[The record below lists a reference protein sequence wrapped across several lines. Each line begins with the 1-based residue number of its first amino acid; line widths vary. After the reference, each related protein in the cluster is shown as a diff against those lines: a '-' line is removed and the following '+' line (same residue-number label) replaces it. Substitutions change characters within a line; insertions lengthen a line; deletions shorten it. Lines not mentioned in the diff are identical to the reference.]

1 MRFLKTRTGI
11 VFSIIML
18 TSLVIGISYGT
29 FVYVTEGYKA
39 SEMMVGNL
47 MYGITI
53 EEDGSTSTIENNK
66 VTIPS
71 NTKGY
76 FYVIISSVNPIDSK
90 YTLGYKS
97 NNNIDV
103 QYTDKTNWMP
113 EGLIKGYDEKT
124 YSKKVK
130 IIIDNTSNTT
140 SSEVIFNVFGGY
152 TYNSYESISLNDGYL
167 SIKGPFIET
176 VTGTNRLVDVI
187 EKDTS
192 CVTETNS
199 NCLYGDSI
207 SNYVQYPENSDTS
220 KNLWRILGT
229 YSVDGK
235 VLSKIISIVDYTT
248 SKETLKS
255 DLNSFSKTLE
265 DKERYIE
272 STNKFNCNTNGCSE
286 TTYNDLGLL
295 TRYEYDLIGGDNSYL
310 NNYSDYY
317 ILNNGSVE
325 NLKDNTSTNSN
336 LRPVVYI
343 KTETKVT
350 GSGTIEEPYRFSRG
364 QDINLLAYTLD
375 GETTDKTY
383 EWLKKYKAVNKITCE
398 NGTTANWI
406 AGENAIKFT
415 NVQVPDYCTID
426 FKDGYTVTLTAVNG
440 TITSANSVVVGENGS
455 VTFNITPNDGYQLSG
470 STITCT
476 GTATGTTTSTGVKI
490 SNITSSQTCSVTLK
504 SLSPTLAEAILRD
517 NPTVSKRTDFT
528 AGFIDNTTG
537 TIFKQVSTSSV
548 PKTEDMNGDGVG
560 EDVYYYAGN
569 TTNNWVKFGGF
580 YWRIIR
586 INEDK
591 SIRVLYAGLT
601 TDTTNGFIAS
611 GTQFS
616 NNTTERLYI
625 GYMYGTSGSLESSRT
640 NENSSNIKQEI
651 DKFYVNNLLSY
662 DKYVSKD
669 AIYCNDR
676 SIGSG
681 TYTSNSIYFGSWM
694 RNYINKSP
702 SYRCG
707 ANVNN
712 GLYESTQA
720 IADKFS
726 SSTNGGGN
734 GKLKCSVYG
743 YTDKDCPIALMTAD
757 EVVFAGGITSN
768 VLSSPYAWYLTN
780 SVGTFITGT
789 TNWWLLSPSYVRS
802 ANEPEITAIFSGM
815 LANIDLKYTARVMAV
830 RPVLS
835 LAPCAKVTGTGTP
848 TDPYIVD
855 ETYSTC

>member
-18 TSLVIGISYGT
+18 TSLVIGISYGA

-140 SSEVIFNVFGGY
+140 SSEVTFNVFGGY
-152 TYNSYESISLNDGYL
+152 TYNSYESISLKDGYL
-167 SIKGPFIET
+167 SIKGPFMET

-207 SNYVQYPENSDTS
+207 SNYVQYPENNDTS

-235 VLSKIISIVDYTT
+235 VLSKMISIVNYTT
-248 SKETLKS
+248 SKETLES

-286 TTYNDLGLL
+286 TSYNDLGLL

-350 GSGTIEEPYRFSRG
+350 GSGTIEDPYRFSRG

-383 EWLKKYKAVNKITCE
+383 EWLKKYKAINKITCE
-398 NGTTANWI
+398 NGTKASWDYDKNGILLTD
-406 AGENAIKFT
+406 
-415 NVQVPDYCTID
+415 VQVPDYCTID

-455 VTFNITPNDGYQLSG
+455 VTFNITPNEGYQLSG

-504 SLSPTLAEAILRD
+504 SSSTTLAEAILRD
-517 NPTVSKRTDFT
+517 NPTISTRTVF
-528 AGFIDNTTG
+528 NTTFTENTTR
-537 TIFKQVSTSSV
+537 TIYKTN
-548 PKTEDMNGDGVG
+548 KTEDDS
-560 EDVYYYAGN
+560 EVYYYSGN
-569 TTNNWVKFGGF
+569 TINNWVYFGGF

-586 INEDK
+586 TNEDG
-591 SIRVLYAGLT
+591 SIRLLYSGT
-601 TDTTNGFIAS
+601 SHDTTTGYI
-611 GTQFS
+611 GTSIFNS
-616 NNTTERLYI
+616 NYNDPMAV
-625 GYMYGTSGSLESSRT
+625 GYMYGTSGSLSNNRLNT
-640 NENSSNIKQEI
+640 NSSVIKKTI
-651 DKFYVNNLLSY
+651 DSCYINKLLDNY
-662 DKYVSKD
+662 DKYISKT

-676 SIGSG
+676 SVDIGPYS
-681 TYTSNSIYFGSWM
+681 TSSNFYYGGVS
-694 RNYINKSP
+694 RLNTNKKP
-702 SYRCG
+702 SYKCG
-707 ANVNN
+707 ANTNN
-712 GLYESTQA
+712 GLFESTQA
-720 IADKFS
+720 IEDKFS
-726 SSTNGGGN
+726 ASTSGGGN
-734 GKLKCSVYG
+734 GKLKY
-743 YTDKDCPIALMTAD
+743 PIALMTAD
-757 EVVFAGGITSN
+757 EIAFAGGFYQANLT
-768 VLSSPYAWYLTN
+768 SPYAWFYTN
-780 SVGTFITGT
+780 SVGESITGT
-789 TNWWLLSPSYVRS
+789 NWWWLLSPYYWTGS
-802 ANEPEITAIFSGM
+802 FSSVFFVGGSNNPGYM
-815 LANIDLKYTARVMAV
+815 GDNNVYYTNAF
-830 RPVLS
+830 RPVISLS
-835 LAPCAKVTGTGTP
+835 SCVKVTGSGTVV
-848 TDPYIVD
+848 DPYIVD